1 MGSFLVFR
9 QVFFDG
15 RTHDARRTHMPGK
28 SCSLQTGNDDEP
40 LTQVSRQ
47 PERVSGVVFHDCLD
61 EKKYTEWRRTRE
73 FWIESIELGSQS
85 DRLAGESVTRWI
97 GQDFAPEVLTDCKRV
112 VYSGYAVAV
121 VALNHQRRQ

>member
-1 MGSFLVFR
+1 MVSFLILR

-15 RTHDARRTHMPGK
+15 RTHDARHTHMTGK

-40 LTQVSRQ
+40 LTDVSRQ

-61 EKKYTEWRRTRE
+61 EKKYTESRRTRD

-85 DRLAGESVTRWI
+85 DPLAGESVMSLV
-97 GQDFAPEVLTDCKRV
+97 GHDFSL
-112 VYSGYAVAV
+112 
-121 VALNHQRRQ
+121 